1 MAGLLATRRPRSLF
15 APRREAPLGLRTE
28 MEDLLTH
35 FWGDDEEGWFGGAIS
50 PSRAFNNRLRVGS
63 AMAAQVGTMV
73 VSEEIAA
80 LDLVTYLRD
89 GVLVKADRSSMAYS
103 MELRSPFLDHRLV
116 ELGLSLPV
124 SYKVHGGT
132 HKLILR
138 EILRSRL
145 DSTAANRPKSGFGV
159 VLPEGLPD
167 APTERGRWVKH
178 CENVWHQRWT

>member
-1 MAGLLATRRPRSLF
+1 MAQWFLGAGVYLDAARSFYGEYSWEALDGRPLC
-15 APRREAPLGLRTE
+15 EQL
-28 MEDLLTH
+28 
-35 FWGDDEEGWFGGAIS
+35 
-50 PSRAFNNRLRVGS
+50 
-63 AMAAQVGTMV
+63 
-73 VSEEIAA
+73 AA